1 MKKSR
6 ILLTVALS
14 LIALFAFSAFFAGCG
29 KNGGNG
35 KVEGLFSIAGK
46 PADNELTVGNSV
58 TLIVKA
64 EPENADYEKAEWSVS
79 DDGIATVTDGGV
91 LTAVAAGRCVVT
103 LTVDGKAA
111 DNFVLTVLSDK
122 TYVSAIKIENK
133 EGTTLV
139 VGESRDLAITVTP
152 EKHDDEIAFITSD
165 DKVVSVDEN
174 GKITATGEGEATVTV
189 KAVNGDKSDGI
200 IVRVVKAE
208 VFSADFESANYDEAA
223 KNLVGSNFSSSVIE
237 DEAVTVRKEEYKGK
251 AYIELVNAYKNA
263 YHVFAF
269 ICNGKYYAGVKYT
282 LAFNVQLIRG
292 ASAAGV
298 AICAEAD
305 ANKKIPTENDDG
317 EAYNVLLKDPF
328 GLNEVRIEFVCPADT
343 ENLYLYFG
351 EANGENIV
359 AFGRLEIIPSFNY
372 EEKPA
377 EKINVYK
384 EEFRFARLIEEEDGE
399 IPKGYVVSPNGEK
412 HYFSIPPR
420 ADGLSLNSVENENG
434 KSALVITNNYTETYI
449 PREMIASFN
458 LEAGKKYSVTIK
470 YTTVRTHNGQFII
483 KYASDDGEQIGE
495 VLTNGGTDMTDGKVE
510 WTFDAAHNAT
520 GILITMADF
529 IGNNELHVSLIEI
542 KEII

>member
-6 ILLTVALS
+6 LFLTVALS

-29 KNGGNG
+29 ENGGNG
-35 KVEGLFSIAGK
+35 KVEGTFSIAGK

-58 TLIVKA
+58 TLTVKA
-64 EPENADYEKAEWSVS
+64 EPENADYDKAEWSVS

-91 LTAVAAGRCVVT
+91 LTAVAAGRCIVT
-103 LTVDGKAA
+103 LTVDGKTA
-111 DNFVLTVLSDK
+111 DNFVLSVLSDK
-122 TYVSAIKIENK
+122 TYVSEIKIENK
-133 EGTTLV
+133 EGMTLV

-200 IVRVVKAE
+200 TVRVVKAE
-208 VFSADFESANYDEAA
+208 AFSADFESANYDEAA

-237 DEAVTVRKEEYKGK
+237 DEAVTVRKEEHKGK
-251 AYIELVNAYKNA
+251 AYVELVNAYKNA

-282 LAFNVQLIRG
+282 LALNVQLIRG

-298 AICAEAD
+298 AICAEPD
-305 ANKKIPTENDDG
+305 AGKKIPTEKDDG
-317 EAYNVLLKDPF
+317 GEAFNTLLKDPF

-343 ENLYLYFG
+343 ETLYLYFG

-372 EEKPA
+372 EEKAA

-384 EEFRFARLIEEEDGE
+384 EEFRFATAQDDGS
-399 IPKGYVVSPNGEK
+399 VVSWNENKEGERNP
-412 HYFSIPPR
+412 YFYIPPR
-420 ADGLSLNSVENENG
+420 DENSLNSVENENG

-449 PREMIASFN
+449 PREMVASFN
-458 LEAGKKYSVTIK
+458 LEEGKKYSVTIK

-483 KYASDDGEQIGE
+483 KYASDGGEQIGE

-510 WTFDAAHNAT
+510 WTFDAAHNST
-520 GILITMADF
+520 GLLITMADF

>member
-35 KVEGLFSIAGK
+35 KVEGAFFIAGK

-165 DKVVSVDEN
+165 DKVVSEDEN

-200 IVRVVKAE
+200 TVRAVKAE
-208 VFSADFESANYDEAA
+208 AFSADFESANYDEAA

-282 LAFNVQLIRG
+282 LALNVQILRG
-292 ASAAGV
+292 ASAAGI

-384 EEFRFARLIEEEDGE
+384 EEFRFASAQEDGS
-399 IPKGYVVSPNGEK
+399 VVSWNENKEGERNP
-412 HYFSIPPR
+412 YFYIPPR
-420 ADGLSLNSVENENG
+420 DENSLNSVKNENG

-483 KYASDDGEQIGE
+483 KYASDGGEQIGE

-510 WTFDAAHNAT
+510 WTFDAAHDST
-520 GILITMADF
+520 GLLITMADF

>member
-29 KNGGNG
+29 KSGGNG
-35 KVEGLFSIAGK
+35 KVEGAFFIAGK

-200 IVRVVKAE
+200 TVRVVKAE
-208 VFSADFESANYDEAA
+208 AFSADFESVNYDEAA

-251 AYIELVNAYKNA
+251 AYIELVNAYKGS

-282 LAFNVQLIRG
+282 LALNVQILRG
-292 ASAAGV
+292 ASAAGI

-343 ENLYLYFG
+343 ETLYLYFG

-384 EEFRFARLIEEEDGE
+384 EEFRFASAQEDGS
-399 IPKGYVVSPNGEK
+399 VVSWNENKEGERNP
-412 HYFSIPPR
+412 YFYLPPR
-420 ADGLSLNSVENENG
+420 DENSLNSVKNENG

-458 LEAGKKYSVTIK
+458 LEEGKKYSVTIK

-483 KYASDDGEQIGE
+483 KYASDGGEQIGE

-510 WTFDAAHNAT
+510 WTFDAAHDST
-520 GILITMADF
+520 GLLITMADF

>member
-6 ILLTVALS
+6 IFLTVALS

-35 KVEGLFSIAGK
+35 KVEGTFSIAGK

-58 TLIVKA
+58 TLTVKA

-91 LTAVAAGRCVVT
+91 LTAVAAGRCIVT
-103 LTVDGKAA
+103 LTVDGKVA

-122 TYVSAIKIENK
+122 TYISEIKIENK

-152 EKHDDEIAFITSD
+152 EKHDDEIVFITSD

-200 IVRVVKAE
+200 TVRAVKAE
-208 VFSADFESANYDEAA
+208 AFSADFESANYDEAA
-223 KNLVGSNFSSSVIE
+223 KKLVGSNFSSSVIE
-237 DEAVTVRKEEYKGK
+237 DEDVTVRKEEYKGK

-269 ICNGKYYAGVKYT
+269 ICNRKYYAGVKYT
-282 LAFNVQLIRG
+282 LALNVQILRG
-292 ASAAGV
+292 ASAAGI

-343 ENLYLYFG
+343 ETLYLYFG

-359 AFGRLEIIPSFNY
+359 AFERLEIIPSFNY

-384 EEFRFARLIEEEDGE
+384 EEFRFASAQEDGS
-399 IPKGYVVSPNGEK
+399 VVSWNENKEGERNP
-412 HYFSIPPR
+412 YFYIPPR

-449 PREMIASFN
+449 PREMVASFN
-458 LEAGKKYSVTIK
+458 LEEGKKYSVTIK

-483 KYASDDGEQIGE
+483 KYASDGGEQIGE

-510 WTFDAAHNAT
+510 WTFDAAHDST
-520 GILITMADF
+520 GLLVTMADF

>member
-6 ILLTVALS
+6 IFLTVALS

-35 KVEGLFSIAGK
+35 KVEGSFSIAGK

-139 VGESRDLAITVTP
+139 VGESRDLTITVTP

-165 DKVVSVDEN
+165 DKVVSVDED

-200 IVRVVKAE
+200 TVRVVKTEA
-208 VFSADFESANYDEAA
+208 FSADFESTNYDEAA
-223 KNLVGSNFSSSVIE
+223 KTLVGSNFSSSVIE
-237 DEAVTVRKEEYKGK
+237 DEGVTVRKEEYKGK

-317 EAYNVLLKDPF
+317 GEAFNTLLKDPF

-343 ENLYLYFG
+343 ETLYLYFG

-359 AFGRLEIIPSFNY
+359 AFGRLEIIPSLNY

-384 EEFRFARLIEEEDGE
+384 EEFRFASAQEDGS
-399 IPKGYVVSPNGEK
+399 VVSWNENKEGERNP
-412 HYFSIPPR
+412 YFYIPPR
-420 ADGLSLNSVENENG
+420 DENSLNSVENENG

-458 LEAGKKYSVTIK
+458 LEEGKKYSVTIK

-483 KYASDDGEQIGE
+483 KYASDGGEQIGE

-510 WTFDAAHNAT
+510 WTFDAAHDST
-520 GILITMADF
+520 GLLVTMADF

>member
-6 ILLTVALS
+6 IFLTVALS

-35 KVEGLFSIAGK
+35 KVEGAFSIAGK

-122 TYVSAIKIENK
+122 TYVSEIKIENK

-384 EEFRFARLIEEEDGE
+384 EEFRFASAQEDGS
-399 IPKGYVVSPNGEK
+399 VVSWNENKEGERNP
-412 HYFSIPPR
+412 YFYIPPR
-420 ADGLSLNSVENENG
+420 DENSLNSVKNENG
-434 KSALVITNNYTETYI
+434 KSALIITNNYTETYI

-458 LEAGKKYSVTIK
+458 LEEGKKYSVTIK

-483 KYASDDGEQIGE
+483 KYASDGGEQIGE

-510 WTFDAAHNAT
+510 WTFDAAHDST
-520 GILITMADF
+520 GLLVTMADF

>member
-1 MKKSR
+1 MKKSK
-6 ILLTVALS
+6 LFLTVALS
-14 LIALFAFSAFFAGCG
+14 LIALFAFSVFFASCG
-29 KNGGNG
+29 ENGGNG
-35 KVEGLFSIAGK
+35 KVEGTFSIAGK

-58 TLIVKA
+58 TLTVKA

-91 LTAVAAGRCVVT
+91 LTAVAAGRCIVT
-103 LTVDGKAA
+103 LTVDGKTA
-111 DNFVLTVLSDK
+111 DNFVLSVLSDK
-122 TYVSAIKIENK
+122 TYISEIKIENK

-200 IVRVVKAE
+200 TVRVVKAE
-208 VFSADFESANYDEAA
+208 AFSADFESANYDEAA

-269 ICNGKYYAGVKYT
+269 ICNGRYYAGVKYT
-282 LAFNVQLIRG
+282 LALNVQLIRG

-298 AICAEAD
+298 AICAEPD
-305 ANKKIPTENDDG
+305 AGKKIPTENDDG
-317 EAYNVLLKDPF
+317 GEAFNTLLKDPF

-343 ENLYLYFG
+343 ETLYLYFG

-372 EEKPA
+372 EEKAA

-384 EEFRFARLIEEEDGE
+384 EEFRFATAQEDGS
-399 IPKGYVVSPNGEK
+399 VVSWNENKEGERNP
-412 HYFSIPPR
+412 YFYIPPR
-420 ADGLSLNSVENENG
+420 DANSLNSVENENG

-449 PREMIASFN
+449 PREMVASFN
-458 LEAGKKYSVTIK
+458 LEEGKKYSVTIK

-483 KYASDDGEQIGE
+483 KYASDGGEQIGE

-510 WTFDAAHNAT
+510 WTFDAAHNST
-520 GILITMADF
+520 GLLITMADF